1 MRAAVALG
9 SNLGNR
15 RRWLTLALDLL
26 DLPVLA
32 VSCLYDTAPVGDV
45 PQGRFLNAVAVIDT
59 PPDPVGLLAR
69 MLAVERACGR
79 RRLIAKGPRT
89 VDLDLLLTDQPLP
102 ESPYLRLPHP
112 EIGQRA
118 FVLVPLLEVWP
129 AEAIPVP
136 REVIE
141 RCLSD
146 DPSLAVAAQE
156 DWYPRISPS

>member
-1 MRAAVALG
+1 MRAAIALG

-15 RRWLTLALDLL
+15 RRWLELALDLL

-32 VSCLYDTAPVGDV
+32 VSRIYDTAPVGEV

-69 MLAVERACGR
+69 MLSVERACGR
-79 RRLIAKGPRT
+79 RRRVPKGPRT
-89 VDLDLLLTDQPLP
+89 VDLDLLLTDRAVAF
-102 ESPYLRLPHP
+102 SPHLKLPHP

-129 AEAIPVP
+129 REGIPLAE
-136 REVIE
+136 EVIQ

-146 DPSLAVAAQE
+146 APSLVVAAAD
-156 DWYPRISPS
+156 DWYPQISPS